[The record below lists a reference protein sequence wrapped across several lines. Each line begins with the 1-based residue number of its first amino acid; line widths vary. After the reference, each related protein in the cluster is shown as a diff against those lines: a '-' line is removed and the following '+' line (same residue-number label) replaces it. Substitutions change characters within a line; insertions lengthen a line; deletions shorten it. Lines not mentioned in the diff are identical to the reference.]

1 MEDSNMKK
9 ALLIIALL
17 FASAGIHASHAVSEL
32 HIRMFD
38 NSWFTVT
45 IDRQRFTEP
54 VTRFHLDEVAPGTRY
69 ITITKVA
76 NNGYYGHGG
85 IRHLVVFSGYV
96 DIPAASEVRAMVDR
110 ARRFRINRIEPLYA
124 CEPVITQPVCNMP
137 PVIPVVYGMD
147 DYAFGGLMNTLRN
160 MNFESSRMAVARNA
174 IMSNNFTSRQVADMM
189 GLMTFD
195 SSRLELAKLA
205 YGKTIDRENYWV
217 VYDLFAFESSIV
229 ELNNYISRA

>member
-17 FASAGIHASHAVSEL
+17 FASARIHASHAGSEL

-38 NSWFTVT
+38 NSWFTVS

-54 VTRFHLDEVAPGTRY
+54 VTRFHIDDVAPGTRY

-76 NNGYYGHGG
+76 NSGHNGYGG

-96 DIPAASEVRAMVDR
+96 DIPASSEVRAMVDR

-124 CEPVITQPVCNMP
+124 CEPEISQPVCNMP

-160 MNFESSRMAVARNA
+160 MSFESSRMAVARNA
-174 IMSNNFTSRQVADMM
+174 IMSNNFTSRQVADIM

-217 VYDLFAFESSIV
+217 VYDLFTFESSIV

>member
-17 FASAGIHASHAVSEL
+17 FASARIHASHAGSEL

-38 NSWFTVT
+38 NSWFTV
-45 IDRQRFTEP
+45 
-54 VTRFHLDEVAPGTRY
+54 
-69 ITITKVA
+69 
-76 NNGYYGHGG
+76 
-85 IRHLVVFSGYV
+85 V
-96 DIPAASEVRAMVDR
+96 DIPASSDVRAMVDR
-110 ARRFRINRIEPLYA
+110 SRRFRINRVEPLYA

-137 PVIPVVYGMD
+137 PVVPVIHCMD

-160 MNFESSRMAVARNA
+160 MSFESSRMTVAKNA

-195 SSRLELAKLA
+195 SSRLELAKFA
-205 YGKTIDRENYWV
+205 YNKTIDRENYWV

>member
-17 FASAGIHASHAVSEL
+17 FASARIHASHAGSEL

-54 VTRFHLDEVAPGTRY
+54 VTRFRMDDIVPGTRY

-76 NNGYYGHGG
+76 NGGHHGYGG

-124 CEPVITQPVCNMP
+124 CEPVISQPVCNMP

-160 MNFESSRMAVARNA
+160 MSFESSRMAVARNA
-174 IMSNNFTSRQVADMM
+174 IMSNSFTSRQVADIM

-217 VYDLFAFESSIV
+217 VYDLFTFESSIV